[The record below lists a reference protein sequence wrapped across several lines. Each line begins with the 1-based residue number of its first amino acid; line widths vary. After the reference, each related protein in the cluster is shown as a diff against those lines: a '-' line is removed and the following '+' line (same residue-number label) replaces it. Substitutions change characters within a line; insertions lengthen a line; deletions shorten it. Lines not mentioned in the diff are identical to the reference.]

1 MCNYFVNLVFVFVGF
16 SKQMLQVLSGY
27 KIGTFDILSDD
38 EVRQGE
44 KQFRNYK
51 LKEGRKEGRKVK

>member
-1 MCNYFVNLVFVFVGF
+1 
-16 SKQMLQVLSGY
+16 MLQVLSGY

-51 LKEGRKEGRKVK
+51 LKEGRKEG